1 MPSRDLVFYVQ
12 LHVKP
17 EYAQEWKD
25 AVMEVIDRM
34 SKETTFVSCYLH
46 QDTEDA
52 NRFTRYERW
61 NEPTVEA
68 FVKNQMQAKLYR
80 KSYEEKLSDMLQS
93 PRTVSVLNC
102 IKEWHRA

>member
-1 MPSRDLVFYVQ
+1 MPNNDLVFYVQ

-17 EYAQEWKD
+17 EYVQDWKD

-52 NRFTRYERW
+52 NRFITHSEFW
-61 NEPTVEA
+61 ANV
-68 FVKNQMQAKLYR
+68 
-80 KSYEEKLSDMLQS
+80 
-93 PRTVSVLNC
+93 
-102 IKEWHRA
+102 